1 MKTKRLLVTS
11 ILVFHM
17 TYTQMLYAQTTLPG
31 SSGANA
37 GTYLM
42 TMLTGIGMSWINTSI
57 IKCRGVTPDSVLAAT
72 GAVTHLGGEIYT
84 TISQSSI
91 GEMTLDEN
99 DDANSA
105 ATKQIAATTKL
116 KDNLE
121 LKYKLQVGAAS
132 MYGLASGTALL
143 GMYSINKGRTQCK
156 TAAQTSI
163 GSCKGDQDIC
173 KKAGEKCQ
181 VAKKACDEAEL
192 ACKAG
197 VAALAAASVC
207 STKQSLC
214 ETEKSVCKKEKA
226 VCENKFVVK
235 GKDSKEGIVKD
246 VFSKPDQDIKG
257 ISKDISDDKSPLA
270 CINTC
275 SQTSDQLGKCHKK
288 LEDVMNDGLDQV
300 REKEYQ
306 AAYSTKNSMAI
317 ENYLLQSDFG
327 LAKDC
332 GNTELDKIGTARAGG
347 NEGAALT
354 GMAGIFSSVQ
364 GFVHDTG
371 SSLISTAAGPN
382 AIKNINDV
390 QSTIYTPEEINRIQG
405 AIQKTGNQG
414 AVDYFK
420 QHISSASNNKIEL
433 SQIGLTNNELLAV
446 HDELK
451 NQGIDLREAPKNK
464 FSKDEIKNAQRYAF
478 SCADKAR
485 SVCSSFGNMLSKS
498 LNRCS
503 EVLSPEE
510 AKERKAPAIMD
521 LFSQVKVKNQE
532 QLRKIRNTL
541 DAYFDND
548 SPFHMEV
555 EKQKE
560 LNKKFN
566 QFFLSYS
573 DESEYGPNGYAR
585 YFEKML
591 FLNGIKQSITLSQYH
606 QMVESFN
613 LIDKDA
619 LIGVRSIL
627 KVAMENGFNL
637 FFPKASAMEA
647 GNMLMLALN
656 IGPQLWGVWKSI
668 GATHMTQMD
677 RFMATYNKRAI
688 VFGAATVILG
698 SMAYM
703 TKKQLE
709 EVKKNLASLQEMKN
723 DMDNAAGG
731 SGGGSGGGAM
741 GSGGNESPN
750 AADSY
755 TPKNLAQSAQTAA
768 KADKITIPKTDK
780 SLSENLPCVT
790 PNCRP
795 VDQELN
801 QSLDDKMLSGL
812 SASDASKYGKAVQAA
827 TDIGNDLQG
836 KNKIKGSTMDKI
848 GSLGKEKKAIDDI
861 NDRLKRQINEQLTS
875 TGQQPID
882 FEGLQNKV
890 LEELKGA
897 AASGLSGASLA
908 GATAGSFLN
917 EDKTKPQRMDDS
929 VFTTTKNVSSP
940 SGNKFGSSSEGG
952 IITPIDPEALPEPDA
967 IPYAPSNS
975 DIISDSSRS
984 IWLVISSRYLKTG
997 VDRLLEDKEADID
1010 KPPKGSP

>member
-11 ILVFHM
+11 ILVFNM
-17 TYTQMLYAQTTLPG
+17 TYTQMLYAQTVLPG
-31 SSGANA
+31 SSGINV

-42 TMLTGIGMSWINTSI
+42 TMLTGTGMSWINTSI

-84 TISQSSI
+84 TIAQSSVS
-91 GEMTLDEN
+91 EMTLDAS

-105 ATKQIAATTKL
+105 AAKQIEATTKL

-143 GMYSINKGRTQCK
+143 GMYSINKGRAQCK
-156 TAAQTSI
+156 AADQTSI
-163 GSCKGDQDIC
+163 GSCRGDQETC

-181 VAKKACDEAEL
+181 VAKKVCDEADL

-197 VAALAAASVC
+197 AAAPATASVC
-207 STKQSLC
+207 TSKKSLC
-214 ETEKSVCKKEKA
+214 ETEKNVCKKEKE
-226 VCENKFVVK
+226 VCENKFIVK

-246 VFSKPDQDIKG
+246 VFSGPQKSIKG
-257 ISKDISDDKSPLA
+257 ISADITDEKGPLT

-332 GNTELDKIGTARAGG
+332 GNTELDKIGTARTGG

-364 GFVHDTG
+364 GYVHDTG

-390 QSTIYTPEEINRIQG
+390 QSTIYTPEEISKIQG
-405 AIQKTGNQG
+405 AIQKTGNLG
-414 AVDYFK
+414 ALEYFK
-420 QHISSASNNKIEL
+420 KHISSASNSKIDLGQFGL
-433 SQIGLTNNELLAV
+433 SENQLLAV

-485 SVCSSFGNMLSKS
+485 GVCSSFGNMLSKS

-510 AKERKAPAIMD
+510 AQDRKAPAIMD
-521 LFSQVKVKNQE
+521 LFSQINIKNPDLSQSI
-532 QLRKIRNTL
+532 QNTL
-541 DAYFDND
+541 DTYFDND
-548 SPFHMEV
+548 SPFNMEV

-566 QFFLSYS
+566 QFFLSYN
-573 DESEYGPNGYAR
+573 DELEFGPNGYAR
-585 YFEKML
+585 YYEKML
-591 FLNGIKQSITLSQYH
+591 FINGIQQSITLSQYN
-606 QMVESFN
+606 QMVESFKF
-613 LIDKDA
+613 IDQDS
-619 LIGVRSIL
+619 LIGVSSIL
-627 KVAMENGFNL
+627 RVAMENGFNL
-637 FFPKASAMEA
+637 FFPKAQAMEA
-647 GNMLMLALN
+647 GNLLMLALN

-688 VFGAATVILG
+688 VFGAAAVMLG
-698 SMAYM
+698 SMAYL
-703 TKKQLE
+703 TKKQLD
-709 EVKKNLASLQEMKN
+709 EVKKNLASLKEIKS
-723 DMDNAAGG
+723 DMDSAAGG
-731 SGGGSGGGAM
+731 GGGGSM
-741 GSGGNESPN
+741 GSGGSENP
-750 AADSY
+750 AVDPYA
-755 TPKNLAQSAQTAA
+755 PKNLAQSAQTANTP
-768 KADKITIPKTDK
+768 DKITIPKSDK
-780 SLSENLPCVT
+780 SLPENLPCVT

-812 SASDASKYGKAVQAA
+812 SGADASKYGKAVQAA

-836 KNKIKGSTMDKI
+836 KNKIKGSTIDKI

-861 NDRLKRQINEQLTS
+861 NDRLKRQINEQMTS
-875 TGQQPID
+875 AGQQAID

-890 LEELKGA
+890 LEDLKGA
-897 AASGLSGASLA
+897 ASSGLSGVSLTGA
-908 GATAGSFLN
+908 GPGSFLT
-917 EDKTKPQRMDDS
+917 EEKTKPQSMDDS
-929 VFTTTKNVSSP
+929 VFTTTKNVNSP

-952 IITPIDPEALPEPDA
+952 IITPIDPETLPEPDA

-984 IWLVISSRYLKTG
+984 LWLVISSRYLKTG
-997 VDRLLEDKEADID
+997 VDRLLEDKEADND
-1010 KPPKGSP
+1010 KTYKSP